1 MRIRIQPYKMGSASA
16 RALRDAL
23 GTKLIR
29 ISNTRFRPRPDD
41 LIVNWGSGKPLFH
54 NRNYLNN
61 PLAVLRASNKLQA
74 LQVLSEAGVVVPE
87 FTVLQCEAQ
96 RWVDDDFAVVA
107 RTLLRSSKGQ
117 GIVMCRKGD
126 QVPRAPLYTKYVPK
140 YDEYRVHVMDG
151 EVFDVQQKR
160 RRRGVETNSQIR
172 NERNGWVFC
181 RQGVEC
187 PEVVADAGRRAV
199 VALGLD
205 FGGCDI
211 GFTRRGSIAT
221 TYEVNTAPGIE
232 ASSLAAYVHAIRSR
246 GHGVRVRR

>member
-1 MRIRIQPYKMGSASA
+1 
-16 RALRDAL
+16 
-23 GTKLIR
+23 
-29 ISNTRFRPRPDD
+29 
-41 LIVNWGSGKPLFH
+41 LFH

-61 PLAVLRASNKLQA
+61 PLAVGRASNKLQS
-74 LQVLSEAGVVVPE
+74 LQALSEAGVVVPE
-87 FTVLQCEAQ
+87 FTTFQWQAQ
-96 RWVDDDFAVVA
+96 KWVDEGVTVVA
-107 RTLLRSSKGQ
+107 RTLLNASKGK
-117 GIVMCRKGD
+117 GIVMCGAGAT
-126 QVPRAPLYTKYVPK
+126 VPLAPLYTKYVPK

-151 EVFDVQQKR
+151 VVFDIQQKR
-160 RRRGVETNSQIR
+160 RRRDVETNSQIR

-199 VALGLD
+199 GALELD

-232 ASSLAAYVHAIRSR
+232 GSTLAAYANAINERYLR
-246 GHGVRVRR
+246 